1 MGPSLFQFFHRHVQH
16 GFCQAGL
23 AEPGTIDYVADI
35 LARFA
40 HTEALYPL
48 RDHNERHLTT
58 LAQFLTELEQTQGC
72 DRARAAL
79 LIRHL
84 GEYSLF
90 MSGFF
95 RERLRARGQLAYYV
109 DHGRTAFG
117 QSADL
122 ERNHSQARVFWRLQ
136 RDFPKVALALDAI
149 RQRQLRP
156 PDGVVMHPAAALWR
170 M

>member
-1 MGPSLFQFFHRHVQH
+1 MGPTLYQFFHRHIQH
-16 GFCQAGL
+16 GFRQAGL
-23 AEPGTIDYVADI
+23 AEPATVDYVADI
-35 LARFA
+35 LSRFA
-40 HTEALYPL
+40 QTSAVYPI
-48 RDHNERHLTT
+48 RDHNQRHLTT
-58 LAQFLTELEQTQGC
+58 LTQFLTELRLAQEQ

-79 LIRHL
+79 IIRHL

-109 DHGRTAFG
+109 DHGRSAFG

-122 ERNHSQARVFWRLQ
+122 ESDHRQARVFWRLQ
-136 RDFPKVALALDAI
+136 RDFPRVALALDTI
-149 RQRQLRP
+149 RQRQLP
-156 PDGVVMHPAAALWR
+156 LAAGTLTEPAAALWR